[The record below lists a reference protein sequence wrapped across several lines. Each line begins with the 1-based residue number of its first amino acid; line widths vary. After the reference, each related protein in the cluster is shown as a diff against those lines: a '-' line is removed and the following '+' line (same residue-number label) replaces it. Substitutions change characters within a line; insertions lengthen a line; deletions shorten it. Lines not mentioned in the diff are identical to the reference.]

1 MDNWVAL
8 SERPPT
14 EADGDAQK
22 CVLVWHELSGCMI
35 YQVTNI
41 EHNSFLTHWM
51 RLPEGPEG
59 TQRVRAETGFGGGK
73 YEPGNGAAE
82 RDHEEVPG
90 VQRRDAKRGD
100 AMPGEGMRAVSVPA
114 VSDGESDLIRP
125 PAAVTFPRGEGFGAS
140 DRRVRGAGGD
150 DVSLL
155 DYPHKK
161 KKAIHF
167 KSGGESGNIY
177 AILAKVSA
185 FMLKQKR
192 IPEFNELRDRV
203 YASGSYESALGIL
216 REEVDLIDDDG
227 RY

>member
-22 CVLVWHELSGCMI
+22 CVLVWHELSGCLI
-35 YQVTNI
+35 YNVTNI
-41 EHNSFLTHWM
+41 AHNGFLTHWM
-51 RLPEGPEG
+51 PLPGRPD
-59 TQRVRAETGFGGGK
+59 QGFGGGN
-73 YEPGNGAAE
+73 YEQGNGAAE
-82 RDHEEVPG
+82 RDHEEVHG
-90 VQRRDAKRGD
+90 VLGRDAKRGD
-100 AMPGEGMRAVSVPA
+100 AMPGEGMRAVSVQA

-125 PAAVTFPRGEGFGAS
+125 PAAVTFPRGEGSS

-167 KSGGESGNIY
+167 KSQGESGNIY
-177 AILAKVSA
+177 AILAKVSS

-192 IPEFNELRDRV
+192 IPEFNDLRERV

-227 RY
+227 KY

>member
-1 MDNWVAL
+1 MGDWVAL

-22 CVLVWHELSGCMI
+22 CVLVWHELSGCLI
-35 YQVTNI
+35 YNVTNI
-41 EHNSFLTHWM
+41 AHNSLLTHWM
-51 RLPEGPEG
+51 RLPEGP
-59 TQRVRAETGFGGGK
+59 AETGFGGGR
-73 YEPGNGAAE
+73 YEQGNGAAE
-82 RDHEEVPG
+82 RDHEEVHG
-90 VQRRDAKRGD
+90 VQRRDEERGD

-150 DVSLL
+150 GMNEL
-155 DYPHKK
+155 YPHKK

-167 KSGGESGNIY
+167 KSQGESGNIY
-177 AILAKVSA
+177 AILAKVSS

-227 RY
+227 KY

>member
-1 MDNWVAL
+1 MGDWVSL
-8 SERPPT
+8 GERAPT

-22 CVLVWHELSGCMI
+22 CVLVWHELSGCLI
-35 YQVTNI
+35 YNVTNI

-51 RLPEGPEG
+51 PLPGRPG
-59 TQRVRAETGFGGGK
+59 RGFGGAR
-73 YEPGNGAAE
+73 YEQGSGAAE
-82 RDHEEVPG
+82 RDHEKVSG
-90 VQRRDAKRGD
+90 VLGRDAKRGD
-100 AMPGEGMRAVSVPA
+100 EVSGDGVRAVSVQA

-125 PAAVTFPRGEGFGAS
+125 PAAVTFPRGEGSS
-140 DRRVRGAGGD
+140 DRRVRGIGGD
-150 DVSLL
+150 DMSEL
-155 DYPHKK
+155 YPHKK

-167 KSGGESGNIY
+167 KSRGESGNIY
-177 AILAKVSA
+177 AILAKVSSY
-185 FMLKQKR
+185 MLKQKR

>member
-51 RLPEGPEG
+51 PLPGRPG
-59 TQRVRAETGFGGGK
+59 RGFGGGRC
-73 YEPGNGAAE
+73 EQGNGAAE
-82 RDHEEVPG
+82 RDHEEVHG
-90 VQRRDAKRGD
+90 VLGRDAKRGD

-114 VSDGESDLIRP
+114 VSDGETTSSVSASAD
-125 PAAVTFPRGEGFGAS
+125 TFPRGEGFGAS

-150 DVSLL
+150 GMSEL
-155 DYPHKK
+155 YPHKK

-167 KSGGESGNIY
+167 KSQGESGNIY
-177 AILAKVSA
+177 AILAKVSS

>member
-51 RLPEGPEG
+51 PLPGRPG
-59 TQRVRAETGFGGGK
+59 RGFGGGR

-82 RDHEEVPG
+82 RDHEEVHG
-90 VQRRDAKRGD
+90 VLGRDAKRGD

-114 VSDGESDLIRP
+114 VPDGESDLIRP

-150 DVSLL
+150 GMNEL
-155 DYPHKK
+155 YPHKK

-167 KSGGESGNIY
+167 KSQGESGNIY
-177 AILAKVSA
+177 AILAKVSS

>member
-1 MDNWVAL
+1 MGDWVSL
-8 SERPPT
+8 SERAPT
-14 EADGDAQK
+14 EKDGDAQK

-51 RLPEGPEG
+51 RLPGRPG
-59 TQRVRAETGFGGGK
+59 RGFGGGR

-82 RDHEEVPG
+82 RDHEEVHG
-90 VQRRDAKRGD
+90 VLGRDAKRGD

-150 DVSLL
+150 GMNEL
-155 DYPHKK
+155 YPHKK

-167 KSGGESGNIY
+167 KSQGESGNIY
-177 AILAKVSA
+177 AILAKVSS

-227 RY
+227 KY

>member
-51 RLPEGPEG
+51 PLPGRPG
-59 TQRVRAETGFGGGK
+59 RGFGGGR

-82 RDHEEVPG
+82 RDHEEVHG
-90 VQRRDAKRGD
+90 VLGRDAKRGD
-100 AMPGEGMRAVSVPA
+100 AMPGEGVRAVSVPA

-150 DVSLL
+150 GMNEL
-155 DYPHKK
+155 YPHKK

-167 KSGGESGNIY
+167 KSQGESGNIY
-177 AILAKVSA
+177 AILAKVSS